1 MRPEVLTLLLAVTLA
16 PALSGCGD
24 DGPLAGVGTAVSDSL
39 RAILPEDLAD
49 SLLGP
54 AAVAGNP
61 ELDRLR
67 IKAMAR
73 KAAAKAAKE
82 AARPATE
89 AIDDRA
95 VEQQTRKNMLFD
107 HYRTEGIE
115 ALEAGRTADG
125 IASFKKALLIKPGDT
140 NALMWL
146 DIAEHP
152 ENHPAEVPVAEG
164 NPLEGIPAGIPGG
177 IPGGFPQA
185 VPVLPAGAGRA
196 MPQGNGAPP
205 PLPMPPG

>member
-1 MRPEVLTLLLAVTLA
+1 MRPDIMTLLLAVTMA

-24 DGPLAGVGTAVSDSL
+24 DGPLAGVGTTVSDSL
-39 RAILPEDLAD
+39 RAILPEDLANTI
-49 SLLGP
+49 LGP
-54 AAVAGNP
+54 AAVQGNP

-67 IKAMAR
+67 IKARAR
-73 KAAAKAAKE
+73 KAAAKAAEE
-82 AARPATE
+82 AAKP
-89 AIDDRA
+89 AIDKLDEQA
-95 VEQQTRKNMLFD
+95 VTQQTRKNMLFD

-115 ALEAGRTADG
+115 ALETGRTADAV
-125 IASFKKALLIKPGDT
+125 ASFKKALLIKPKDA
-140 NALMWL
+140 NAMMWL

-152 ENHPAEVPVAEG
+152 ENHPAAVPVAEG
-164 NPLEGIPAGIPGG
+164 NPLEGIPGG
-177 IPGGFPQA
+177 LPGGFPQA